1 MSARLLDLCEPLFQ
15 AICRYNRTA
24 RNGSSI
30 DYSVLRAEVTD
41 LLEKNAGKA
50 RADIALTEQYRQVEL
65 PLMFFIDSMI
75 SESAL
80 SCAQEWNSH
89 RLAFERNEL
98 AGDEKFFDLLEATI
112 QDTKPGADER
122 LAVFYTC
129 IGMGFTGWYSGQ
141 PEFLRKKMLELAP
154 RIKAFVDIDET
165 AFITPDTY
173 KYTNTTNLP
182 LPMAASLVPL
192 LIILTGLFILVVTV
206 NIVSFHSASSELVG
220 ALDTLNAKQSAADA
234 ASRP

>member
-1 MSARLLDLCEPLFQ
+1 MSARLLDLVEPVFQ
-15 AICRYNRTA
+15 AVCRYNRTA
-24 RNGSSI
+24 RNGSPME
-30 DYSVLRAEVTD
+30 YAVLRAEVTD
-41 LLEKNAGKA
+41 LLEKCTEKA
-50 RADIALTEQYRQVEL
+50 RPDIALAEQYRQVEL
-65 PLMFFIDSMI
+65 PLIFFIDSMI
-75 SESAL
+75 SESSL

-112 QDTKPGADER
+112 QETKPGADER

-141 PEFLRKKMLELAP
+141 PEFLRKKMLELTP
-154 RIKAFVDIDET
+154 RIKAFVDLDET

-173 KYTNTTNLP
+173 KYTNTANLP

-192 LIILTGLFILVVTV
+192 LIVLIGLFILVVTV
-206 NIVSFHSASSELVG
+206 NIVGFHIASSELVG
-220 ALDTLNAKQSAADA
+220 ALDALNAKQAAA
-234 ASRP
+234 NAVKP

>member
-1 MSARLLDLCEPLFQ
+1 MSARLLDLCEPVFQ
-15 AICRYNRTA
+15 AVCRYNRTA
-24 RNGSSI
+24 RNGSAI
-30 DYSVLRAEVTD
+30 EYSVLRAEVTD
-41 LLEKNAGKA
+41 LLEKNADKA
-50 RADIALTEQYRQVEL
+50 RADIALAEQYRQVEL

-75 SESAL
+75 SEGSL

-154 RIKAFVDIDET
+154 RIKSFVDLDET

-173 KYTNTTNLP
+173 KYTNTANLP

-192 LIILTGLFILVVTV
+192 LIVLIGLFILVVAA
-206 NIVSFHSASSELVG
+206 NIVSFHQASSELVG
-220 ALDTLNAKQSAADA
+220 ALDTLNAKQSAANA
-234 ASRP
+234 AARP

>member
-1 MSARLLDLCEPLFQ
+1 MSARLLDLCEPVFQ
-15 AICRYNRTA
+15 AVCRLNRTA
-24 RNGSSI
+24 RKGSSI
-30 DYSVLRAEVTD
+30 EYSVLRAELTD
-41 LLEKNAGKA
+41 LLEKISTQA
-50 RADIALTEQYRQVEL
+50 RGDIGLAEQYRQVEL
-65 PLMFFIDSMI
+65 PLIFFIDSMVA
-75 SESAL
+75 ESSL

-122 LAVFYTC
+122 LAIFYTC

-154 RIKAFVDIDET
+154 RVKPFADYDET
-165 AFITPDTY
+165 SFITPDTY

-192 LIILTGLFILVVTV
+192 LIVLTGLFIIVVTV
-206 NIVSFHSASSELVG
+206 NILSFRSASAELVG
-220 ALDTLNAKQSAADA
+220 ALDAINAKEAAANA
-234 ASRP
+234 APTP